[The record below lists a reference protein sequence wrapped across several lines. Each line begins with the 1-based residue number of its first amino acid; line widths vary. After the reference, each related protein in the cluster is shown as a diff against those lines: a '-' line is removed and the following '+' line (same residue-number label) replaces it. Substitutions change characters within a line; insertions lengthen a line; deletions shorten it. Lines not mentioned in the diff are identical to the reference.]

1 MISTYNMILEV
12 LVLYHNEGRYGG
24 ALHYFYS
31 IYISLVLHCGY
42 DIVGVTLLLGCLV
55 VIMFGSMNDMSHI
68 GLVVSGG
75 VCVTGWYPLIISVR
89 IFVSYDDNIMKRNK

>member
-1 MISTYNMILEV
+1 M
-12 LVLYHNEGRYGG
+12 LVLYNNEGRYDVT
-24 ALHYFYS
+24 LHYVDS
-31 IYISLVLHCGY
+31 NLISLVLQCGY

-55 VIMFGSMNDMSHI
+55 VIMSGAMNDMSHI

-75 VCVTGWYPLIISVR
+75 VCVTGWYTFIIIGR

>member
-1 MISTYNMILEV
+1 MILEV
-12 LVLYHNEGRYGG
+12 LVLYHNEGIYYG
-24 ALHYFYS
+24 ALHYVYS

-42 DIVGVTLLLGCLV
+42 DIGGVTLLLGCQV
-55 VIMFGSMNDMSHI
+55 VIMSGAMHDMSHI

-75 VCVTGWYPLIISVR
+75 VCVTGWYPLIIIGR